1 MPPRQGLKGIP
12 YALRSLRGWGD
23 PGRRL
28 RRSQTMPLPRTR
40 LLALGVAAVGLV
52 AAGWLYAAEPP
63 AAAAK
68 PDAGPVQTVDQ
79 AKPADQADSSVRVD
93 APGTRVAV
101 DKDSGKVSVK
111 APHTDVRV
119 DPDKGRVQVR
129 APYVNLDIRW

>member
-1 MPPRQGLKGIP
+1 
-12 YALRSLRGWGD
+12 
-23 PGRRL
+23 
-28 RRSQTMPLPRTR
+28 MPLPRMR
-40 LLALGVAAVGLV
+40 LLALGLTAAGL
-52 AAGWLYAAEPP
+52 AATGWLYAAEPP
-63 AAAAK
+63 AAAVK
-68 PDAGPVQTVDQ
+68 PNAGPAQTVDQ
-79 AKPADQADSSVRVD
+79 AKPADKADRSVRLD